1 MRLDLLCIGILLGA
15 ASCGTAKHG
24 ITDGRYK
31 LGQEDVRVEVIN
43 DTIHVLHGSSG
54 APLLGLPPAMPS
66 GRQPAPARLVQ
77 HSFDLDLLTI
87 PLKYRPAAAD
97 LQPQLETQVSAALYL
112 GRRTDRYRY
121 HYPDDRFARLEREE
135 RHLGLSFGA
144 IGGLGGANV
153 GPASSTGRIAADYVG
168 VVGSYGIAVIG
179 AVDRASLGIAM
190 GRDHLLNS
198 DARLWSHEGAP
209 WIGFAFGLNLN

>member
-1 MRLDLLCIGILLGA
+1 MRLCPIAIGLLMLA

-24 ITDGRYK
+24 IADGRYRMGRAPV
-31 LGQEDVRVEVIN
+31 LVEVIG
-43 DTIHVLHGSSG
+43 DTVHVLHEAGGAPVLRLPPVVESG
-54 APLLGLPPAMPS
+54 A
-66 GRQPAPARLVQ
+66 QPEAVRLVQ
-77 HSFDLDLLTI
+77 HSFDVDLLTI

-121 HYPDDRFARLEREE
+121 HYPNDRFSRLEREE

-144 IGGLGGANV
+144 IGGMGGASV
-153 GPASSTGRIAADYVG
+153 GPGSSGGRIGVDYVG
-168 VVGSYGIAVIG
+168 VVGSYGVAVIG
-179 AVDRASLGIAM
+179 AVDRASLGITV

-198 DARLWSHEGAP
+198 DARHWVHDGALWL
-209 WIGFAFGLNLN
+209 GFAFGLNLN